1 MESDLITQ
9 SNLITTIILGV
20 ISPTATLTIGFITY
34 NLVKKQFR
42 QQFEFNR
49 DQHQVQGL
57 LEAFRVLD
65 SREHRDSRRKVYDL
79 YHDYLGNKIVE
90 IFKNVAQVEDVRADF
105 DVMGTL
111 VNSNNIHKPEFL
123 EEYGPLAYICC
134 CVYCLVGT
142 TYQIISDRVISKL
155 SSANLNKP
163 RTAGE
168 KHFE

>member
-20 ISPTATLTIGFITY
+20 ISPAATLTIGFITY

-105 DVMGTL
+105 DVC
-111 VNSNNIHKPEFL
+111 K
-123 EEYGPLAYICC
+123 
-134 CVYCLVGT
+134 
-142 TYQIISDRVISKL
+142 
-155 SSANLNKP
+155 
-163 RTAGE
+163 
-168 KHFE
+168 